1 MMRSWKGSPIEM
13 EGMNSLL
20 GLVCL
25 LPGIIG
31 IVDAFDPCINDPAI
45 FLLFLQLK
53 IFVLNNFHFLKEEL
67 KS

>member
-1 MMRSWKGSPIEM
+1 MMRSSKGSPIEM

-20 GLVCL
+20 GLVSL

-31 IVDAFDPCINDPAI
+31 IVGAFDPCINDPAI

-53 IFVLNNFHFLKEEL
+53 IFV
-67 KS
+67 